1 MAGNFI
7 LASGSPRRR
16 ELLAMLDLDFCVDT
30 SRSVD
35 EVVPQGMAAED
46 IPAYLSQIKAAP
58 YLPDLAADDVLITAD
73 TVVILDG
80 EVIGKPRDAADA
92 RATLAKLS
100 GRVHTV
106 VTGVS
111 ISRKDSAVHTFSEST
126 KVEFAPITAEEI
138 AYYVERYSPLD
149 KAGAYGIQE
158 WIGAVAVKGM
168 TGSFYNVMGLP
179 VNRLYRELKALSIL

>member
-1 MAGNFI
+1 
-7 LASGSPRRR
+7 
-16 ELLAMLDLDFCVDT
+16 
-30 SRSVD
+30 
-35 EVVPQGMAAED
+35 
-46 IPAYLSQIKAAP
+46 
-58 YLPDLAADDVLITAD
+58 
-73 TVVILDG
+73 VVILDG